1 MSNFNSGWGGNETSK
16 KHNNN
21 NRKKQSIIEYFD
33 NFDFNNFDLDNKKIL
48 FGFGAIAVIWLAT
61 GLYRVNPGQEGVELV
76 FGKLNDVTQ
85 PGLQYNYPY
94 PIGRTII
101 PYVQKVRRV
110 DIGYRPREQSFFGD
124 NEIDVNNIV
133 DVPPESLILTSDQN
147 IVDTDFTVFWRIKNT
162 IKYLFNIRDP
172 EQTVKIAAES
182 AMREVVGLT
191 SFDNAVTVGR
201 EDIETRTKIL
211 LQEILDSY
219 GAGIDI
225 EQVELQ
231 KSDPPLEV
239 IDAFNDVQR
248 ARQDRDRLRNE
259 AEAYANTVVPEARG
273 KAETVVRD
281 AEGFKE
287 KAIQESKGEAERFLK
302 VYKEYR
308 KSPSVIRK
316 RIYLDTLAE
325 IYGETNKVILDKNAS
340 GVLPYIKLPDANRK
354 KGQ

>member
-1 MSNFNSGWGGNETSK
+1 MSNFNSGWGGNETPK
-16 KHNNN
+16 QPN
-21 NRKKQSIIEYFD
+21 NRKKQNIEI
-33 NFDFNNFDLDNKKIL
+33 DFNNFELDNRKIL
-48 FGFGAIAVIWLAT
+48 FGFGILAVIWLAT

-94 PIGRTII
+94 PIGRTIV

-110 DIGYRPREQSFFGD
+110 DIGYRPREQRFGG

-147 IVDTDFTVFWRIKNT
+147 IVDTDFTVFWRIKDT

-182 AMREVVGLT
+182 AMREVVGQT
-191 SFDNAVTVGR
+191 SFDNAVTIGR

-308 KSPSVIRK
+308 KSPSVIKK

>member
-1 MSNFNSGWGGNETSK
+1 MNNLNSGWGGNEPP
-16 KHNNN
+16 
-21 NRKKQSIIEYFD
+21 KQSNSPKNRNIEMDF
-33 NFDFNNFDLDNKKIL
+33 NFDFNAKKIV
-48 FGFGAIAVIWLAT
+48 FGFGILSIIWFAT
-61 GLYRVNPGQEGVELV
+61 GFYRVNPGQEGVELL
-76 FGKLNDVTQ
+76 FGKLNDVTE

-94 PIGRTII
+94 PIGRTIV

-110 DIGYRPREQSFFGD
+110 DIGYRPREQRWDG
-124 NEIDVNNIV
+124 NKIDVNNIT
-133 DVPPESLILTSDQN
+133 DVPAESLILTSDQN
-147 IVDTDFTVFWRIKNT
+147 IVDTDFTVFWRIKDT

-182 AMREVVGLT
+182 AMREVVGQT
-191 SFDNAVTVGR
+191 RFDNAVTIGR

-273 KAETVVRD
+273 KAETIFRD
-281 AEGFKE
+281 AQGFKE
-287 KAIQESKGEAERFLK
+287 KEIQESKGEAERFLM
-302 VYKEYR
+302 VYKEYK
-308 KSPSVIRK
+308 KSPIIVKK
-316 RIYLDTLAE
+316 RIYLDTLAD
-325 IYGETNKVILDKNAS
+325 IYGEINKVILDKNAS
-340 GVLPYIKLPDANRK
+340 GVLPYIKLPDASQK